1 MVRLTIDN
9 RPVDVPDGS
18 TILDAARALGIDIPA
33 LCYRRGCDPNTSC
46 LACVVKIGDSRRLV
60 PACAT
65 RVAQGMV
72 VHSETSEVRE
82 ARKTALELLL
92 ADHAGDCLAPCQNV
106 CPAHMDIPLM
116 IRHIEAGH
124 LHEALV
130 VVKQRIALPAVLGRI
145 CPELCEKGCRRA
157 AAGGAVSICQLKR
170 HVADVD
176 LFSGNPYLPPCRP
189 DSGKRIAIV
198 GTGPAGLAAA
208 WYLRQM
214 GHGCVLLDEHDQPG
228 GNLRYA
234 VKESQLPRDVLDGEI
249 DLVRRLGATFELN
262 RRLGRDMSVYE
273 LRRQFDAVLLAIGEV
288 DGKTANL
295 GLEIAGKSLK
305 ADRQTMQTAMEGV
318 FAAGAAL
325 SPMRHAVRAVG
336 DGRLAAEAMD
346 AYLAGRPITVQRA
359 EFSVRLGV
367 LQGAEQAAFFAEA
380 DPAPRVAPHRPDG
393 PGLSI
398 PEARGEARRCMNC
411 DCAKLENCALRHYAE
426 LYEASPTRFR
436 MERRPFE
443 RVRTEQVVFESGKC
457 ISCGLCVQI
466 TQRSGEE
473 LGLTYIGRGFQVRV
487 GAPLGRDLSEALRK
501 VAAECAE
508 ACPTGAIVL
517 RRGASGSADGGP
529 GGP

>member
-1 MVRLTIDN
+1 MPTLTIDN
-9 RPVDVPDGS
+9 RQVEVADGA
-18 TILDAARALGIDIPA
+18 TVLDAARALGIDIPA
-33 LCYRRGCDPNTSC
+33 LCYRKGCDANTSC
-46 LACVVKIGDSRRLV
+46 LACVVKIGNSRRLV
-60 PACAT
+60 PSCAT
-65 RVAQGMV
+65 RVAQNMV

-92 ADHAGDCLAPCQNV
+92 ADHAGDCMAPCQNV

-116 IRHIEAGH
+116 IRHIESGH

-130 VVKQRIALPAVLGRI
+130 VVKERIALPAVLGRI

-208 WYLRQM
+208 WYLRQL
-214 GHGCVLLDEHDQPG
+214 GHACTLLDEHDQPG

-249 DLVRRLGATFELN
+249 DLVRRLGAKFELN
-262 RRLGRDMSVYE
+262 QRIGRDVSVYE
-273 LRRQFDAVLLAIGEV
+273 LRQQFDAVLLAVGEI
-288 DGKTANL
+288 DPKSANL
-295 GLEIAGKSLK
+295 GLEVAGKSLK
-305 ADRQTMQTAMEGV
+305 ADRHTMQTAERGV

-325 SPMRHAVRAVG
+325 SPMRHAVRAVA

-346 AYLAGRPITVQRA
+346 AYLAGRPITIQRG

-367 LQGAEQAAFFAEA
+367 LQGDEQAAFFTHAA
-380 DPAPRVAPHRPDG
+380 DTPRAAAHG
-393 PGLSI
+393 PSGAGMSI
-398 PEARGEARRCMNC
+398 PEAQGEAGRCMNC
-411 DCAKLENCALRHYAE
+411 DCGKLHNCMLRHYAE

-436 MERRPFE
+436 MERRRFE
-443 RVRTEQVVFESGKC
+443 RVESEHVVYESGKC

-487 GAPLGRDLSEALRK
+487 GVPLGGELSEAMRK
-501 VAAECAE
+501 VAAECAQ

-517 RRGASGSADGGP
+517 RGERCALP
-529 GGP
+529 GGCGGR